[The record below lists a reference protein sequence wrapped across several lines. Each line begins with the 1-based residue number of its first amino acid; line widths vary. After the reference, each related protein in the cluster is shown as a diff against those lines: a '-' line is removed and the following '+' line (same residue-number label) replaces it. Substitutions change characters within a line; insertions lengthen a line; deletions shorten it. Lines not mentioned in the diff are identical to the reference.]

1 MFTSFIEKQERYSAP
16 RPSLASTPPTST
28 STFDEVNQIQN
39 PSPSDLVNNNE
50 GYVMFV
56 EEGESILPA
65 NATIPGPNPP
75 PPPPPT
81 VYSFSLTYN
90 ATSCAQACYSTNTTV
105 YYSTS
110 ITLIASSKLYTDSGL
125 TTPVANGYYSEG
137 SNSGNCYDITD
148 SAGTINSVSACNIT
162 CWQYTYVNETPL
174 AQEIFYTDCNG
185 TPVSANVDAF
195 SSLTYCSDQY
205 YPSTTEGPCTL

>member
-1 MFTSFIEKQERYSAP
+1 MFTSFIEKQERYSVP
-16 RPSLASTPPTST
+16 RPSLASTPPAST
-28 STFDEVNQIQN
+28 SIFDEVNKPVLPPDADVVN
-39 PSPSDLVNNNE
+39 NNNE

-75 PPPPPT
+75 PPT
-81 VYSFSLTYN
+81 AYSFSLTYH
-90 ATSCAQACYSTNTTV
+90 ASSCAQACYSSNTTV
-105 YYSTS
+105 YYSLS
-110 ITLIASSKLYTDSGL
+110 STLVASSKLYTDSAL

-162 CWQYTYVNETPL
+162 CWQYTAINNSKSTIEFQY
-174 AQEIFYTDCNG
+174 IDCDSN
-185 TPVSANVDAF
+185 TIILFIAPF
-195 SSLTYCSDQY
+195 SSSPYCINTYD
-205 YPSTTEGPCTL
+205 PSTTGPCTL

>member
-1 MFTSFIEKQERYSAP
+1 MFTSFNEKQERYSTP
-16 RPSLASTPPTST
+16 RPSSPFTTPISTTSFNEINKPQL
-28 STFDEVNQIQN
+28 S
-39 PSPSDLVNNNE
+39 SPSDIVKDNE
-50 GYVMFV
+50 GYIMFT
-56 EEGESILPA
+56 ENGGSILPA
-65 NATIPGPNPP
+65 NATLPGPYPS

-90 ATSCAQACYSTNTTV
+90 ATSCAQACYSSNTTV
-105 YYSTS
+105 YYSLS
-110 ITLIASSKLYTDSGL
+110 STLVASSKLYTDSAL

-185 TPVSANVDAF
+185 TPVNANIDAD
-195 SSLTYCSDQY
+195 SSLTYCSNTYD
-205 YPSTTEGPCTL
+205 PSTTGPCTL